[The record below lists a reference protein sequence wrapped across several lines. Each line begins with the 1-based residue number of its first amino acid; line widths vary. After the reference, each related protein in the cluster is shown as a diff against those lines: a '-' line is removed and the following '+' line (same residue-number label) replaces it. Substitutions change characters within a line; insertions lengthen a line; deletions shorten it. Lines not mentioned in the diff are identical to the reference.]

1 MPNKK
6 KRGGPGARRASP
18 SWAAKLNAHWKAWA
32 ACGVLALILIP
43 VVLLAVR
50 RRPDVRSDPIWK
62 EFSGAR
68 AIGHV
73 QALVGLGPR
82 PPQSEAIQK
91 ARAYIRQTL
100 EATGW
105 QVIEQPFTDD
115 TPRGRVAFVNL
126 IARRPDQ
133 SDRTKLFFI
142 GSHYDTKSFDSIQ
155 FVGANDGGSSTG
167 ALLEMGRVLN
177 QHPDLAAQIELI
189 FFDGEE
195 AYEGFSPDD
204 GLYGSRLFASKARK
218 AKRVSAY
225 RGGIV
230 WDMIGDRN
238 LTITLPIDSPPKMAE
253 GIFAA
258 AEALKVRDHFSYL
271 NDRMIDDHTPFN
283 VVGIPTIDLIDFD
296 YPPWHTASDTMDKLS
311 AESLQTVGA
320 VTLYYLVRTA
330 FQ

>member
-6 KRGGPGARRASP
+6 KRRGRDAYRAS
-18 SWAAKLNAHWKAWA
+18 SWAKTFNAHWRWW
-32 ACGVLALILIP
+32 GGLGLLALALIP
-43 VVLLAVR
+43 VVLFAVL
-50 RRPDVRSDPIWK
+50 RRPDVPSDPIWT
-62 EFSGAR
+62 EFSGQR
-68 AIGHV
+68 ALGHV
-73 QALVGLGPR
+73 QRLVGLGPR
-82 PPQSEAIQK
+82 PPASEAIQK
-91 ARAYIRQTL
+91 ARAYIRQNL
-100 EATGW
+100 EANGW

-126 IARRPDQ
+126 IARRPNQ
-133 SDRTKLFFI
+133 SERTKLFFI
-142 GSHYDTKSFDSIQ
+142 ASHYDTKIFDSIQ

-195 AYEGFSPDD
+195 AYEGFSADD
-204 GLYGSRLFASKARK
+204 GLYGSRFFASKARK
-218 AKRVSAY
+218 AKKVAAY

-230 WDMIGDRN
+230 WDMIGDRD
-238 LTITLPIDSPPKMAE
+238 LTITLPLDSPPKLAE

-258 AEALKVRDHFSYL
+258 ADALKVRNHFTYL
-271 NDRMIDDHTPFN
+271 NDRMVDDHSPLN

-296 YPPWHTASDTMDKLS
+296 YPPWHTAGDTMDKLS

-320 VTLYYLVRTA
+320 VTLYYLARIA
-330 FQ
+330 SP

>member
-6 KRGGPGARRASP
+6 KRRGRDAHRTF
-18 SWAAKLNAHWKAWA
+18 SWTKTFNPHWRWWA
-32 ACGVLALILIP
+32 GLGLLVLALIP
-43 VVLLAVR
+43 VVLFAVL
-50 RRPDVRSDPIWK
+50 RRPDVPTDPIWT
-62 EFSGAR
+62 EFSGQR
-68 AIGHV
+68 ALGYV
-73 QALVGLGPR
+73 QAIVGLGPR

-100 EATGW
+100 EANGW
-105 QVIEQPFTDD
+105 QVIEQPFTDE

-126 IARRPDQ
+126 IARRPNQ
-133 SDRTKLFFI
+133 SDGTKLFFI
-142 GSHYDTKSFDSIQ
+142 GSHYDTKTFDSIQ

-177 QHPDLAAQIELI
+177 QHPDLAAQIELL

-195 AYEGFSPDD
+195 AYERFSPTD
-204 GLYGSRLFASKARK
+204 GLYGSRFFANKARK
-218 AKRVSAY
+218 AKKVAAY

-230 WDMIGDRN
+230 WDMIGDRD
-238 LTITLPIDSPPKMAE
+238 LTITLPLDSPPKLAE

-258 AEALKVRDHFSYL
+258 ADALHVRDHFTYL
-271 NDRMIDDHTPFN
+271 NDRMVDDHSPFN

-296 YPPWHTASDTMDKLS
+296 YPPWHTAEDTMDKLS

-320 VTLYYLVRTA
+320 VTLYYLANIA
-330 FQ
+330 FK